1 MIGQLGNLQ
10 NCGNRRKI
18 LGDEENEVT
27 KSLLTELCVA
37 SEGGKSLAQA
47 GSQSPNKGE
56 QGGN

>member
-37 SEGGKSLAQA
+37 SEGGKSLA
-47 GSQSPNKGE
+47 
-56 QGGN
+56 